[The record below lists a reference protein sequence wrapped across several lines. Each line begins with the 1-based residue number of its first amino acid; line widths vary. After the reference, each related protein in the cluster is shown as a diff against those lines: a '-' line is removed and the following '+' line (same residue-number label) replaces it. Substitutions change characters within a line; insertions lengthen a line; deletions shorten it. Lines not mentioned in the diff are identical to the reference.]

1 MAGLLSLATK
11 FGDTSVENLRR
22 LGFLKPETEATERN
36 IKSAITR
43 YNKSLENPAV
53 RRREKMRRDGQ
64 DSFVDSDLGPRKIIT
79 PEDMLGNTLVPL
91 FGDRTITGR
100 TIESIR
106 GIDLPT
112 PQRSDGGVNF
122 IRRNQNTDLAYASMQ
137 DAAAKKQGNFDYA
150 ADQTDNPNVLG
161 VYTASADPA
170 YNFTNPTAGSLFQM
184 TKALNLPKKAKD
196 KFDSDMRKKA
206 PEWVGLDHPEA
217 YDQLMGLGKYPMEGA
232 GARRIKFVDTMDTAA
247 YRDLGFPLRSD
258 VINVIAEPDLANVN
272 RGDSGYG
279 VMRAEIGA
287 DIVPINDHM
296 AYGSGILGGYEG
308 GTATSRPAQVMF
320 PDAFNWM
327 AAQGRGPEGQLGS
340 LMMDPKLYQ
349 KANQQWLDRVMHYD
363 ETGKILPSSPVAGA
377 ATGLLALT
385 GRDQAIN
392 AHSQEVE
399 DRMRAIGMD
408 PRPEPGY
415 EYGDILPFRRNIE
428 TGDTELAAPSFIR
441 DLVRGLIDLSQ
452 TPKTGVYNPQ
462 SLLDVML

>member
-36 IKSAITR
+36 VKSAITR

-79 PEDMLGNTLVPL
+79 PEDMLGTTLVPV

-100 TIESIR
+100 TIESIK

-112 PQRSDGGVNF
+112 AQRSDGGVNF
-122 IRRNQNTDLAYASMQ
+122 IRKNQDTDVAYASMQ

-150 ADQTDNPNVLG
+150 ADQTDNPDVLG
-161 VYTASADPA
+161 VFTASADPA

-184 TKALNLPKKAKD
+184 TKALNLPKKAKN
-196 KFDSDMRKKA
+196 KFDADMRKKA

-258 VINVIAEPDLANVN
+258 VVNVIAEPDLVNVN

-279 VMRAEIGA
+279 VMRAKIGA
-287 DIVPINDHM
+287 DIVPIKDHL
-296 AYGSGILGGYEG
+296 AYGSGILGDYEG
-308 GTATSRPAQVMF
+308 GTAVSRPAQVMF
-320 PDAFNWM
+320 ADAFKWM
-327 AAQGRGPEGQLGS
+327 AEQGRGPEGQLGS

-349 KANQQWLDRVMHYD
+349 RANEKWLDRINHYD
-363 ETGKILPSSPVAGA
+363 QTGEILPSSPVAGA
-377 ATGLLALT
+377 ATGLLGLT

-392 AHSQEVE
+392 AHAQEVE
-399 DRMRAIGMD
+399 AKMRAIGMD

-428 TGDTELAAPSFIR
+428 TGDTELAAPSVIR
-441 DLVRGLIDLSQ
+441 DLVRGLLDLSE
-452 TPKTGVYNPQ
+452 TRKTGVYNPQ